1 MKILLFLSA
10 IISGAIGLLIFVNAQ
25 GGIHEATGA
34 AILVISAV
42 SFGSA
47 GIVEALNRIENK
59 LDLMKPPPQP
69 E

>member
-42 SFGSA
+42 CHLVVLASLRRLIASKTNS
-47 GIVEALNRIENK
+47 IL
-59 LDLMKPPPQP
+59 
-69 E
+69 